1 MFFSTLAQFF
11 LSRERFD
18 EGEWLLKYQIFAIL
32 IISFFFGSGVLIF
45 SFFRLREGNSIVGM
59 SQLLLGLFMLY
70 GFFRLRADKT
80 YYHVYSIL
88 FMLFFFT
95 YTAIIFFY
103 VPQNHLNILW
113 VISAPILIFFFVN
126 RGGGVIMFMMVL
138 LFIFYLIAIQY
149 PYTIAEYVTL
159 IAAFLITTF
168 VMYTYEKVKDAEKRR
183 LILYNRTLVKKVDEK
198 TEDLMILNRELE
210 QRVEEELERRLSQE
224 QMLLRQY
231 RMASLGQMIDAIAHQ
246 WKQPLMNVNAV
257 LMNIDREMEKVSP
270 SQAYIEKKTDEIN
283 ALTHYMAT
291 TINDFRYLFKEKK
304 EKVSISVHVLME
316 ELLRIMHHSLR
327 GTKIEIV
334 CEPEITVSGYKS
346 ELTQVM
352 MILFSNASNA
362 LTKQKVKD
370 PYIHIFVDKMETHTV
385 IRLEDNAGG
394 VVAEDM
400 DKIFEP
406 YYTTNATGE
415 CSGLGL
421 YIAKIIIEHNMQGT
435 IAVKNTDQGACFIIK
450 LPR

>member
-1 MFFSTLAQFF
+1 MFFSKLAQYF
-11 LSRERFD
+11 LSREGFD

-32 IISFFFGSGVLIF
+32 IISFFFGSGILIF
-45 SFFRLREGNSIVGM
+45 SFFRLGEGNLIVGM
-59 SQLLLGLFMLY
+59 SQLLLGLFMLF
-70 GFFRLRADKT
+70 GFFILRSDKT

-113 VISAPILIFFFVN
+113 LIAAPILIFFFVN
-126 RGGGVIMFMMVL
+126 RSGGVIMFMMVL
-138 LFIFYLIAIQY
+138 LFILYLIAIQY

-198 TEDLMILNRELE
+198 TEDLMILNSELE

-257 LMNIDREMEKVSP
+257 LMNIDREMEKPVP
-270 SQAYIEKKTDEIN
+270 ARAYIGKKTDEIN
-283 ALTHYMAT
+283 ALTDYMAT

-304 EKVSISVHVLME
+304 EKVNISVHVLME

-327 GTKIEIV
+327 GTTIEID

-352 MILFSNASNA
+352 MILFSNARNA
-362 LTKQKVKD
+362 LSQNKTKD
-370 PYIHIFVDKMETHTV
+370 PYIRVSVDQIDAYTI

-394 VVAEDM
+394 VAVESIES
-400 DKIFEP
+400 IFEP
-406 YYTTNATGE
+406 YYTTNTTE
-415 CSGLGL
+415 TCSGLGL
-421 YIAKIIIEHNMQGT
+421 YIAKIIIVHNMQGE
-435 IAVKNTDQGACFIIK
+435 ISVQNQEEGACFTIK